1 MADFSGGFPMWFK
14 NLQLFRLPKH
24 WAISADEMEAA
35 LASQAFLPC
44 TSQQPTSQGWVAPGN
59 DGRLVFS
66 SNRQM
71 LLKLRSEKKLLP
83 SSVIN
88 QVARAKALEIAE
100 QQGFR
105 CGRKQMKEIKEQVTD
120 ELLPRAFALQSDT
133 GVWIDTVNG
142 WLAIDAAS
150 GARAED
156 AVKLLLK
163 AVDKFPL
170 ATLHTQRSPVAAMTD
185 WLLTDEP
192 PHGFSID
199 QDLELRSAAHGNATV
214 RYVRHSVEPEE
225 VRRHITAG
233 KQCTRA
239 ALTWRDKV
247 SFVLTEALT
256 IKRVAALDVLKENAD
271 GSAAEDERFESDFL
285 LMAGELALMLDD
297 LLSALGGEQVKMAA

>member
-1 MADFSGGFPMWFK
+1 MWFK
-14 NLQLFRLPKH
+14 NLQLYRLPRH
-24 WAISADEMEAA
+24 WPMTADELEAA

-44 TSQQPTSQGWVAPGN
+44 TSQQPASQGWVPPTT
-59 DGRLVFS
+59 DGRLVFA
-66 SNRQM
+66 SNRQL

-88 QVARAKALEIAE
+88 QVAREKAAEIAE

-120 ELLPRAFALQSDT
+120 ELLPRAFSLQSDT

-150 GARAED
+150 SARAED

-170 ATLHTQRSPVAAMTD
+170 ATLHTQRSPVASMTD
-185 WLLTDEP
+185 WLLSDEP
-192 PHGFSID
+192 PHGFTID
-199 QDLELRSAAHGNATV
+199 QDLELRSATHGNATV

-225 VRRHITAG
+225 VRRHIQAG

-247 SFVLTEALT
+247 SFVLTESLA
-256 IKRVAALDVLKENAD
+256 IKRVAALDVLKESAD
-271 GSAAEDERFESDFL
+271 LSAAEEERFESDFQ
-285 LMAGELALMLDD
+285 LMAGELAQMLDD
-297 LLSALGGEQVKMAA
+297 LIGALGGEQMEKAA

>member
-1 MADFSGGFPMWFK
+1 MWFK
-14 NLQLFRLPKH
+14 NLQLYRLPRH
-24 WAISADEMEAA
+24 WPMTADELEAA

-44 TSQQPTSQGWVAPGN
+44 TSQQPTSQGWVPPTG

-66 SNRQM
+66 TNRQL

-88 QVARAKALEIAE
+88 QVAREKAAEIAE

-120 ELLPRAFALQSDT
+120 ELLPRAFSLQSDT

-150 GARAED
+150 SARAED

-163 AVDKFPL
+163 AADKFPL
-170 ATLHTQRSPVAAMTD
+170 TTLHTQRSPVASMTD
-185 WLLTDEP
+185 WLLSDEP
-192 PHGFSID
+192 PHGFTID
-199 QDLELRSAAHGNATV
+199 QDLELRSATHGNATV

-225 VRRHITAG
+225 VRRHIEAG

-247 SFVLTEALT
+247 SFVLTESLA
-256 IKRVAALDVLKENAD
+256 IKRVAALDVLKESAD
-271 GSAAEDERFESDFL
+271 QSAAEDERFESDFQ
-285 LMAGELALMLDD
+285 LMAGELAQMLDD
-297 LLSALGGEQVKMAA
+297 LIAALGGEQVEMAA